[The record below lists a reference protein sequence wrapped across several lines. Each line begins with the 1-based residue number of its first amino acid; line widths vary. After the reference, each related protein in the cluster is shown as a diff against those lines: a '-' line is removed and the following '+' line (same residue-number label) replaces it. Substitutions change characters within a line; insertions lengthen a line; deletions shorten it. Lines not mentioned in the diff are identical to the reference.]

1 MPRAPHPHRPSR
13 PAGATTRIT
22 TPWGETPDSEAVV
35 ATTRVETMLERP
47 FSCSYA
53 DGVLTL
59 GGSVDE
65 YAVAALRAAVRE
77 HSEEYRRPLAVEL
90 SDVDFLPSVAV
101 GVLATGLRNAE
112 ENGTELAL
120 VAAPGTIAHRVLVIT
135 GMPFLET
142 VPALDTSR
150 RAPETA

>member
-1 MPRAPHPHRPSR
+1 
-13 PAGATTRIT
+13 
-22 TPWGETPDSEAVV
+22 
-35 ATTRVETMLERP
+35 MLERP
-47 FSCSYA
+47 FSSSYA

-65 YAVAALRAAVRE
+65 YAVAALRSAVKE
-77 HSEEYRRPLAVEL
+77 HSDEHRRPLAVEL

-112 ENGTELAL
+112 QNGTELAL

-135 GMPFLET
+135 GMPFLEA
-142 VPALDTSR
+142 VPQHGSSGSAPGAL
-150 RAPETA
+150 